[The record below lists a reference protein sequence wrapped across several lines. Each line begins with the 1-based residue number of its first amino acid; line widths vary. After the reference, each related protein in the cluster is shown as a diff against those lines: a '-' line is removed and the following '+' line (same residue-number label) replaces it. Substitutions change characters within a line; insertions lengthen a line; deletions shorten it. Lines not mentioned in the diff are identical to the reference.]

1 MGDNSRILLSDY
13 CGTWQCL
20 GLFLGRIG
28 FQILMSNAKRLIRPL
43 IPAAL
48 RRQLS
53 ECLGRSIH
61 FQGGYQ
67 TWAHAAADSAGY
79 GAEDILQKVLAST
92 RQVMRGEAS
101 FERDSVAFHHAEVHW
116 PTLAALLWSAA
127 RSRGHLSVL
136 DLGGALGSS
145 YFQHKSF
152 LSHLASLDWKVVE
165 QPHFVNAGR
174 AHVDD
179 GNIRF
184 FHTVEECLLE
194 QTPGL
199 VLLSSVLQYL
209 EHVDDVL
216 QQIAS
221 TQAEVLCVARTP
233 VAQAK
238 ENQVLVQHV
247 PASICKSSYPMWVFS
262 ESWLLDRLSR
272 RWRLVSCSESPE
284 GHVRPRGGAEFI
296 FKDML
301 FEKVGP

>member
-1 MGDNSRILLSDY
+1 M
-13 CGTWQCL
+13 L
-20 GLFLGRIG
+20 GLKRIAREWLPPAG
-28 FQILMSNAKRLIRPL
+28 YRWLARVFGQPIR
-43 IPAAL
+43 
-48 RRQLS
+48 
-53 ECLGRSIH
+53 

-67 TWAHAAADSAGY
+67 TWTHAAADSAGY

-92 RQVMRGEAS
+92 RQVMRGEAI

-127 RSRGHLSVL
+127 RSRGQLSVL

-145 YFQHKSF
+145 YFQHKAF
-152 LSHLASLDWKVVE
+152 LSHLASLNWNVVE
-165 QPHFVNAGR
+165 QSHFVNAGR

-179 GNIRF
+179 RNLRF
-184 FHTVEECLLE
+184 FRTVEECLQE
-194 QTPGL
+194 QNPGL

-216 QQIAS
+216 QQIAN

-233 VAQAK
+233 VADAK
-238 ENQVLVQHV
+238 QNQVLVQHV

-262 ESWLLDRLSR
+262 ESWLLDRLSM

-284 GHVRPRGGAEFI
+284 GHVRPRSGAEFT